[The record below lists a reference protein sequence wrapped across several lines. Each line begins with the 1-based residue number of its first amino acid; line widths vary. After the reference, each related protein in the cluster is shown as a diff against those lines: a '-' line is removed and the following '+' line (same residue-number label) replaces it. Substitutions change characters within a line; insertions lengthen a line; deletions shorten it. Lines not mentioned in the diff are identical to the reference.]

1 MEVFCLGFVANHFDV
16 VPARTND
23 MSVSHN
29 GKPPPSSN
37 CGCRQRGDN
46 LSLRRGVRCGCMRM
60 SRKYGLDDHA
70 RQVRVEQ
77 RIPRPGAPNW
87 PQSTIMSRVFLATA
101 TGSHAIGGR

>member
-1 MEVFCLGFVANHFDV
+1 
-16 VPARTND
+16 
-23 MSVSHN
+23 
-29 GKPPPSSN
+29 
-37 CGCRQRGDN
+37 
-46 LSLRRGVRCGCMRM
+46 M